1 MNSPLNFG
9 FIPGNMQNLQNL
21 GIDGFGD
28 SIANYVSQSVGSRN
42 PRQLAQQIATG
53 QLANQGIAS
62 LARSI
67 MNQGP
72 QVGTAAQIAASGV
85 NNQDPNNASATGFSS
100 IGGEMYADPSA
111 REATGAPR
119 ADLTGQGYATN
130 RFGGFA
136 GPTGG
141 GTITAGMAMGNAP
154 IATVG
159 GFNPAATATAN
170 GIYGSEIARANAVG
184 PKKLITL

>member
-1 MNSPLNFG
+1 MRDRAPCLSPRTTRSVV
-9 FIPGNMQNLQNL
+9 
-21 GIDGFGD
+21 D
-28 SIANYVSQSVGSRN
+28 ANSVG
-42 PRQLAQQIATG
+42 
-53 QLANQGIAS
+53 
-62 LARSI
+62 
-67 MNQGP
+67 
-72 QVGTAAQIAASGV
+72 
-85 NNQDPNNASATGFSS
+85 ATGFSS
-100 IGGEMYADPSA
+100 MGGEMYADPSA
-111 REATGAPR
+111 IAATGAPT

-159 GFNPAATATAN
+159 GFNPAATAAAD
-170 GIYGSEIARANAVG
+170 GIYGSEIARANSVG

>member
-9 FIPGNMQNLQNL
+9 MIPGIAMGMNPFGGNM
-21 GIDGFGD
+21 F
-28 SIANYVSQSVGSRN
+28 GSRGAHQFIIDRI
-42 PRQLAQQIATG
+42 RQQQQAAG
-53 QLANQGIAS
+53 
-62 LARSI
+62 
-67 MNQGP
+67 
-72 QVGTAAQIAASGV
+72 AAQNVAANITTPDANSV
-85 NNQDPNNASATGFSS
+85 SATGFSS
-100 IGGEMYADPSA
+100 MGGEMYNDPSA
-111 REATGAPR
+111 IEATGAPR

-170 GIYGSEIARANAVG
+170 GIYGSEIARSNSMS

>member
-9 FIPGNMQNLQNL
+9 FMPGNMQNLQDL
-21 GIDGFGD
+21 GINMFGGNMFGSRGAHQFIID
-28 SIANYVSQSVGSRN
+28 RIKKQRQGAGAAQNVAMNIATPDANSVG
-42 PRQLAQQIATG
+42 
-53 QLANQGIAS
+53 
-62 LARSI
+62 
-67 MNQGP
+67 
-72 QVGTAAQIAASGV
+72 
-85 NNQDPNNASATGFSS
+85 ATGFSS
-100 IGGEMYADPSA
+100 MGGEMYADPSA
-111 REATGAPR
+111 IAATGAPT

-159 GFNPAATATAN
+159 GFNPAASAAAEGMYGTEVDRAT
-170 GIYGSEIARANAVG
+170 SVS